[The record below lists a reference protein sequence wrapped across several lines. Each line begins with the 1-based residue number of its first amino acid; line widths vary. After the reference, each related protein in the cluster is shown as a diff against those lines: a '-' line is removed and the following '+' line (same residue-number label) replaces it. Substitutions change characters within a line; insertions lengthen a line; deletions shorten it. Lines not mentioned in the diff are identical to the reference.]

1 MSIAQARDTCKALF
15 GRLSGFLAGIPRDAL
30 IVGILILSSS
40 LCFGLGYLAGLD
52 AGRTSEISI
61 EPGFVPAPSAVS
73 SAEQVVAS
81 RNGTKYYLPG
91 CAGADRITEANRVW
105 FPSPSVA
112 RKAGY
117 APAANCAGL

>member
-1 MSIAQARDTCKALF
+1 MSIAEARDTCKAFLS
-15 GRLSGFLAGIPRDAL
+15 RLPGFLAGIPRDAL
-30 IVGILILSSS
+30 VVGILVLSSS

-61 EPGFVPAPSAVS
+61 EPGPMPTSAAS
-73 SAEQVVAS
+73 PMEQVVAS
-81 RNGTKYYLPG
+81 KNGTKYYLPG
-91 CAGADRITEANRVW
+91 CAGADRIAEVNKVW
-105 FPSPSVA
+105 FPSPSAA